1 MLGGVDY
8 DGFAAC
14 DPCFLHS
21 ILHWVWGGYRAS
33 MFLGNIVCAIVNIP
47 MASLLVRVL
56 AIKPT
61 ILYPL
66 VLVMAFMGVYTVN
79 FSTGDFVLMI
89 MFGVIGYFMKK
100 YKVPTGPMIL
110 ASDCRSDGWSSPL
123 AKA

>member
-1 MLGGVDY
+1 
-8 DGFAAC
+8 
-14 DPCFLHS
+14 
-21 ILHWVWGGYRAS
+21 
-33 MFLGNIVCAIVNIP
+33 

-110 ASDCRSDGWSSPL
+110 AVIVGPMMEQSFSQSMKMTSSCNNIFFSSYICIGLWILTVLSIAYPYIATGIKKL
-123 AKA
+123 RTIDI